1 MPGKTSGLAIAEK
14 NWDMSGDRKAPRAR
28 DRVIG
33 ARLRAIR
40 KEQTDFT
47 LEQAAE
53 LAQWSPSTM
62 SRIETGK
69 RHISP
74 EDVATIATIYKLPLA
89 QREELVESARAGH
102 GSGWW
107 DLPLPGV
114 PRDMGAIAS
123 YEADAIRLTD
133 WSVNLI
139 PGLLQTYHYAV
150 GLMRSFGVSARD
162 IEARWLAR
170 LRRQQILGTVD
181 YVVFLGEAALRT
193 PFGGREA
200 MKGQLRALRGARV
213 RGIRIRVLPEHY
225 PSGLVTHSWL
235 LMEFPNTS
243 PVVNVEAIDGSVFL
257 HDAAAKS
264 YLHMAAELD
273 RLALS
278 APASQALIEKIHE
291 ES

>member
-1 MPGKTSGLAIAEK
+1 MG
-14 NWDMSGDRKAPRAR
+14 GDRKAPRAR
-28 DRVIG
+28 DRIIG

-40 KEQTDFT
+40 KERTDLT
-47 LEQAAE
+47 LEQAAA

-74 EDVATIATIYKLPLA
+74 EDVATISTIYKLPLA

-114 PRDMGAIAS
+114 PMDMGAIAS

-133 WSVNLI
+133 WSVNLV
-139 PGLLQTYHYAV
+139 PGLLQTYRYAV
-150 GLMRSFGVSARD
+150 GLMQSGGVAVAD
-162 IEARWLAR
+162 IEARWMAR
-170 LRRQQILGTVD
+170 LRRQQILGTLD
-181 YVVFLGEAALRT
+181 YVVFLGEAAIRT

-200 MKGQLRALRGARV
+200 MRGQLEALIAART
-213 RGIRIRVLPEHY
+213 RGIPVRVLREHQ
-225 PSGLVTHSWL
+225 PTFLVTHSWL

-243 PVVNVEAIDGSVFL
+243 PVVNVEATDGSLYL
-257 HDAAAKS
+257 HDETAKR
-264 YLHMAAELD
+264 YLDLASQLD
-273 RLALS
+273 KLSLSVSESLALMR
-278 APASQALIEKIHE
+278 AIYE
-291 ES
+291 ELR

>member
-1 MPGKTSGLAIAEK
+1 
-14 NWDMSGDRKAPRAR
+14 MSGDRKAPRAR
-28 DRVIG
+28 DRIIG

-40 KEQTDFT
+40 KERTELS
-47 LEQAAE
+47 LEQAAA
-53 LAQWSPSTM
+53 LAQWSTSTM

-74 EDVATIATIYKLPLA
+74 EDVATISTIYKLPLA

-114 PRDMGAIAS
+114 PMDMGAIAS
-123 YEADAIRLTD
+123 YEAEAIRLTD

-150 GLMRSFGVSARD
+150 GVMRSGGHPPET
-162 IEARWLAR
+162 IEARWMAR

-181 YVVFLGEAALRT
+181 YAAFIGEAALRT

-200 MKGQLRALRGARV
+200 LREQLRHLLAAPT
-213 RGIRIRVLPEHY
+213 RGIPIRVVREHQ
-225 PSGLVTHSWL
+225 PHLVVLHSWL

-243 PVVNVEAIDGSVFL
+243 PVVNVEARNGSLYL
-257 HDAAAKS
+257 HDE
-264 YLHMAAELD
+264 AAEAYLGLVGQLD
-273 RLALS
+273 RIALS
-278 APASQALIEKIHE
+278 APASAALVRNLLE
-291 ES
+291 EV